1 LEEHDDEQLAAH
13 LEFLLERRD
22 RIRHTIDYHRSLGS

>member
-1 LEEHDDEQLAAH
+1 MVSGAQLAAH